1 VQLKQGSNNV
11 TQNTPMDSPMGFAHV
26 GSSRCTLMLTIDRTG
41 HIVLA
46 EPILIDGLSSGP
58 ITLSGNSSDVVNGAG
73 ESVSSSAMASGILG
87 CLLVGKDGR
96 LKYTKAGDILI
107 KKAIA

>member
-1 VQLKQGSNNV
+1 
-11 TQNTPMDSPMGFAHV
+11 MGFAHV

-73 ESVSSSAMASGILG
+73 ESVSSADMARGVLG
-87 CLLVGKDGR
+87 CLLVSKDGR
-96 LKYTKAGDILI
+96 LQYTKSGDILL
-107 KKAIA
+107 KKATA

>member
-1 VQLKQGSNNV
+1 
-11 TQNTPMDSPMGFAHV
+11 
-26 GSSRCTLMLTIDRTG
+26 MLTIDRTG
-41 HIVLA
+41 HIVMA